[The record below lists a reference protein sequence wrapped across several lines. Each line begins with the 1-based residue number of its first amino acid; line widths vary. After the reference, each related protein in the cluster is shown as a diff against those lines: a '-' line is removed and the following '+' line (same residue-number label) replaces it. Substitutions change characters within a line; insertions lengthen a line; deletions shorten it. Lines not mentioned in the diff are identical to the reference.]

1 MKLVTY
7 CPNRPDLSR
16 QKETCQDVGNLQE
29 AMPVSRRS
37 LPPLNALRA
46 FEAAGR
52 KLNFRAAAD
61 ELGVSQGAVAQQ
73 VRALEDHLG
82 VALFHRLPRGLA
94 LTPPGTAYLAGMTR
108 AFNTMVEATAQLLA
122 RPEAVTISVTPTFAT
137 KVLLPRLADMNAALP
152 GIELRIVATE
162 AVSDFDRDQIDI
174 AVRLTRPPFPEGQEA
189 ILLFR
194 QDLVAVA
201 SPHLIG
207 NRLLPMTGKQLGALP
222 LLHDAHNHWPAF
234 FGVTGRLP
242 GAVFNQTALALDAA
256 LAGQGIAIAARAFVQ
271 ADIDA
276 GRLRQVAEITRRTGP
291 DYHLVRKNDALHT
304 AAAEA
309 VWTWCATELAIPR
322 VAE

>member
-1 MKLVTY
+1 
-7 CPNRPDLSR
+7 
-16 QKETCQDVGNLQE
+16 
-29 AMPVSRRS
+29 MPVSRRT

-94 LTPPGTAYLAGMTR
+94 LTPPGAAYLSGMSR
-108 AFNTMVEATAQLLA
+108 AFDTMVEATAQLLA
-122 RPEAVTISVTPTFAT
+122 RPEAVTISVTPTFAA
-137 KVLLPRLADMNAALP
+137 KVLLPRLADLTVALP
-152 GIELRIVATE
+152 GIELRTVATE

-174 AVRLTRPPFPEGQEA
+174 AVRLTRPPFPAGLEA

-194 QDLVAVA
+194 QNLVAVA

-207 NRLLPMTGKQLGALP
+207 NPPLPMTADQLRALP

-234 FGVTGRLP
+234 FGMTGKLP

-256 LAGQGIAIAARAFVQ
+256 MAGQGIAIAARAFVQ

-276 GRLRQVAEITRRTGP
+276 GRLRQVAEITRGNGP
-291 DYHLVRKNDALHT
+291 DYHLVRKANTSYAPAALAVWSWC
-304 AAAEA
+304 AAA
-309 VWTWCATELAIPR
+309 LALPK
-322 VAE
+322 VAR

>member
-1 MKLVTY
+1 M
-7 CPNRPDLSR
+7 
-16 QKETCQDVGNLQE
+16 
-29 AMPVSRRS
+29 AISRRT

-82 VALFHRLPRGLA
+82 VALFYRLPRGLA

-108 AFNTMVEATAQLLA
+108 AFNAMVEATVQLQA
-122 RPEAVTISVTPTFAT
+122 RPEAVTISITPTFAA
-137 KVLLPRLADMNAALP
+137 KVLLPRLADLNAALP

-162 AVSDFDRDQIDI
+162 TVSDFDRDQIDI
-174 AVRLTRPPFPEGQEA
+174 AVRLTRPPFPEGHEA
-189 ILLFR
+189 ILLFH

-207 NRLLPMTGKQLGALP
+207 NLPLPMTTEQLRTLP
-222 LLHDAHNHWPAF
+222 LLHDAHNQWPIF

-256 LAGQGIAIAARAFVQ
+256 LAGQGIAIAACAFVQ
-271 ADIDA
+271 TDIEA
-276 GRLRQVAEITRRTGP
+276 GRLRQVAEVTRQAGP
-291 DYHLVRKNDALHT
+291 DYYLVRKKGTLQT
-304 AAAEA
+304 PAAMA
-309 VWTWCATELAIPR
+309 VWTWCATVFAFPR
-322 VAE
+322 ATE